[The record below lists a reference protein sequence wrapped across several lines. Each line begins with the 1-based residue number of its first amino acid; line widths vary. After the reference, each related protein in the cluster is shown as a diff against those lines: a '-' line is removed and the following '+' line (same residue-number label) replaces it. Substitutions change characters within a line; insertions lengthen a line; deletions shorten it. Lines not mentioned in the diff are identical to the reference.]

1 MTGLDQPGQ
10 RRSVV
15 AMARGEI
22 IIGYDRQS
30 AELGPDR
37 SLLSVL
43 REDLHLTGAKPACGE
58 GECGACTVLAD
69 GVPVRACQI
78 PALAA
83 AGKAITTIEGLA
95 ESGVLDPVQRAFLEE
110 GAVQCGYCI
119 PGMVLATVALLSSNP
134 EPDASEIRAALAG
147 NVCRCGGYT
156 RIERAVVRAAT
167 LLRDHEWSPPATTAA
182 QLPQSV
188 GFWEFRPATPWD
200 LAPFDC
206 REYFDLLGDGLVVV
220 FEPDP
225 RPAPADPRRPASS
238 FAPRSGGAWLHV
250 GVDGTVTAFTGKVDL
265 GQDNRTALSLL
276 VAEELGI
283 EPGAVRLAM
292 GDTDLCPFDIGTFG
306 SRSLP
311 GAGEDLRMCAAG
323 AQALI
328 AAHGPPRQGWRR
340 VELVPAGTQP
350 SAPAR
355 WRSAGRATARV
366 TALALVTGAHRFP
379 SDLVHPGMLHG
390 QVLRAPAYGAKLVSV
405 DFASAQAI
413 DGVTLVHEAGIVAAA
428 AADAATAARALAAVE
443 AEWTAPPQPSEA
455 DLALHLRAHPIDAVG
470 WEVAQCD
477 EQGDVDLALA
487 VADVR
492 LEATYTTAY
501 IAHASLEPRVA
512 LAEWVDGRLTV
523 WTGTQQ
529 PYTVRHELALALAI
543 PEPAVRVLVPDFGG
557 GFGSKHTE
565 EIAIAAAALARAA
578 DRPVRVA
585 LTREE
590 EFRFSYLRPAAVI
603 DVRSGARRDGTITAW
618 QFSNINSGAA
628 GLPSPYACESRRV
641 SFQPAD
647 SPLPQGPYRS
657 LAATANHFARESQ
670 IDELA
675 VALGLDPLELR
686 LRNLTDERL
695 AAVVR
700 AAAAHAGWDRHR
712 RDDGAGVGIACGMEK
727 GGRVATCAQVRL
739 SGRALRVERI
749 VTAYE
754 CGAIVNPDNVARQI
768 EGATVMG
775 LGGALFEAIHFDSGR
790 ILNASL
796 GAYRVPRFTDVPE
809 IETILLDRP
818 DLPSA
823 GAGET
828 PIVALAPAIANAIV
842 AAGGPRLRSLPL
854 IPNGDVPPLQG

>member
-1 MTGLDQPGQ
+1 
-10 RRSVV
+10 
-15 AMARGEI
+15 MATGEI
-22 IIGYDRQS
+22 IIDHERQP

-37 SLLSVL
+37 SLLLVL

-58 GECGACTVLAD
+58 GVCGACTVLLD
-69 GVPVRACQI
+69 GVPVRACTT
-78 PALAA
+78 PAAA
-83 AGKAITTIEGLA
+83 AGGREVTTIEGLA
-95 ESGVLDPVQRAFLEE
+95 ASGVLDPVQRAFLEE

-119 PGMVLATVALLSSNP
+119 PGMVLAAVALLASNP
-134 EPDASEIRAALAG
+134 DPDPVEIRAAMAG

-156 RIERAVVRAAT
+156 RIERAVLRAAA
-167 LLRDHEWSPPATTAA
+167 LIRDHERSPLAPGAG
-182 QLPQSV
+182 QLPRSV
-188 GFWEFRPATPWD
+188 GFWEFRPAAPWD
-200 LAPFDC
+200 LIPFDR

-220 FEPDP
+220 FEPEP
-225 RPAPADPRRPASS
+225 FPAPADPGLLAAGS
-238 FAPRSGGAWLHV
+238 FALRSGGAWLHV
-250 GVDGTVTAFTGKVDL
+250 GVDGIVTAFTGKVEL

-276 VAEELGI
+276 VAEELGV

-323 AQALI
+323 ARALI
-328 AAHGPPRQGWRR
+328 ATHGPPRPGSRR

-350 SAPAR
+350 SAPAH
-355 WRSAGRATARV
+355 WRSAGRSTARV
-366 TALALVTGAHRFP
+366 TGTALVSGAHRFP
-379 SDLVHPGMLHG
+379 SDLARPGMLHG
-390 QVLRAPAYGAKLVSV
+390 RVLRAPAYGAELVGV
-405 DFASAQAI
+405 DLGPAQAI
-413 DGVTLVHEAGIVAAA
+413 DGVTVVHEAGIVAVA
-428 AADAATAARALAAVE
+428 AADAPTAARALAAVK
-443 AEWTAPPQPSEA
+443 AEWTVPPQPSEA
-455 DLALHLRAHPIDAVG
+455 DLAAHLRAHPIDGVG
-470 WEVAQCD
+470 WEAAQSD
-477 EQGDVDLALA
+477 EQGDVDRALA
-487 VADVR
+487 AADVR
-492 LEATYTTAY
+492 LAETYTTAY

-512 LAEWVDGRLTV
+512 LAEWDDGRLTV

-529 PYTVRHELALALAI
+529 PHTVRHELALALAI
-543 PEPAVRVLVPDFGG
+543 PEPSVRVLVPDFGG

-565 EIAIAAAALARAA
+565 EIAITAAALARAA

-618 QFSNINSGAA
+618 EFANLNSGAA
-628 GLPSPYACESRRV
+628 GLHSPYAAENYRV
-641 SFQPAD
+641 SFQPTD
-647 SPLPQGPYRS
+647 SPLPQGPYRA
-657 LAATANHFARESQ
+657 LAATANHFARESH

-675 VALGLDPLELR
+675 VVLSLDPLELR

-695 AAVVR
+695 AAVLR
-700 AAAAHAGWDRHR
+700 AAAGHAGWYRLR
-712 RDDGAGVGIACGMEK
+712 RDTVDEAGIGIACGMEK

-739 SGRALRVERI
+739 SGRKLQVERI

-754 CGAIVNPDNVARQI
+754 CGAIVNPDNVSRQI

-775 LGGALFEAIHFDSGR
+775 LGGALFEAIHFDAGH

-796 GAYRVPRFTDVPE
+796 HAYRVPRFTDIPE

-854 IPNGDVPPLQG
+854 APDDDVAPLPS

>member
-1 MTGLDQPGQ
+1 
-10 RRSVV
+10 
-15 AMARGEI
+15 MATSEI
-22 IIGYDRQS
+22 IIDHER
-30 AELGPDR
+30 AAAVLGPDR

-43 REDLHLTGAKPACGE
+43 REDLQLTGAKPACGE
-58 GECGACTVLAD
+58 GACGACTVLLD
-69 GVPVRACQI
+69 GVPVRGCKT
-78 PALAA
+78 PAVAA
-83 AGKAITTIEGLA
+83 AGAEVTTIEGLA

-119 PGMVLATVALLSSNP
+119 PGMVLAAVALLRSNAD
-134 EPDASEIRAALAG
+134 PDPFEIRAALAG

-156 RIERAVVRAAT
+156 RIERAVTRAAASI
-167 LLRDHEWSPPATTAA
+167 RDHEPSPLVPAAG
-182 QLPQSV
+182 QLPRPAW
-188 GFWEFRPATPWD
+188 FWEFGPAAPWD
-200 LAPFDC
+200 LTPFDR

-220 FEPDP
+220 LEAESS
-225 RPAPADPRRPASS
+225 PAPADPGRPAAGS

-250 GVDGTVTAFTGKVDL
+250 SVDGIVTAFTGKVDL

-276 VAEELGI
+276 VAEELGVD
-283 EPGAVRLAM
+283 PGAVRLAM

-323 AQALI
+323 ARALI
-328 AAHGPPRQGWRR
+328 AMHGPPRPGSRR
-340 VELVPAGTQP
+340 VELVPAATQP
-350 SAPAR
+350 SVPAR
-355 WRSAGRATARV
+355 WRSAGRPTARV
-366 TALALVTGAHRFP
+366 TATALVTGAHRFP
-379 SDLVHPGMLHG
+379 SDLARPGMLHG
-390 QVLRAPAYGAKLVSV
+390 RVLRGPTYGAELLAV
-405 DFASAQAI
+405 DLGPARAI
-413 DGVTLVHEAGIVAAA
+413 DGVTVVHEAGIVAVAA
-428 AADAATAARALAAVE
+428 SNALMAARALAAVE
-443 AEWTAPPQPSEA
+443 AEWTAAPQPSEP
-455 DLALHLRAHPIDAVG
+455 DLAQYLRTHPIDGVG
-470 WEVAQCD
+470 WEAAQHD
-477 EQGDVDLALA
+477 EHGDVDKALA
-487 VADVR
+487 AADVR
-492 LEATYTTAY
+492 LAETYTTAY

-512 LAEWVDGRLTV
+512 LAEWDDGRLTV

-529 PYTVRHELALALAI
+529 PFTVRRELASALAS
-543 PEPAVRVLVPDFGG
+543 PESDVRVLVPDFGG

-578 DRPVRVA
+578 DRPVRVV

-590 EFRFSYLRPAAVI
+590 EFRFSYVRPAAVI

-618 QFSNINSGAA
+618 EFANINSGAA
-628 GLPSPYACESRRV
+628 SLPSPYATESRRV

-647 SPLPQGPYRS
+647 SPLPQGPYRA
-657 LAATANHFARESQ
+657 LAATANHFARESH

-675 VALGLDPLELR
+675 LALELDPLELR

-695 AAVVR
+695 SAVLR
-700 AAAAHAGWDRHR
+700 AAAARADWDRLR
-712 RDDGAGVGIACGMEK
+712 RDTHDGAGSGIACGTEK

-739 SGRALRVERI
+739 SGRMLQVERI

-754 CGAIVNPDNVARQI
+754 CGAIVNPDNVSRQI

-775 LGGALFEAIHFDSGR
+775 LGGALFEAIHFDAGR

-796 GAYRVPRFTDVPE
+796 HAYRVPRFTDVPN

-828 PIVALAPAIANAIV
+828 PIVALAPAIAAAIV

-854 IPNGDVPPLQG
+854 APDGDVAPPPS

>member
-1 MTGLDQPGQ
+1 
-10 RRSVV
+10 V
-15 AMARGEI
+15 AIGEI
-22 IIGYDRQS
+22 IIDHERLSGN
-30 AELGPDR
+30 LGRDR

-43 REDLHLTGAKPACGE
+43 REDLRLTGAKPACGE
-58 GECGACTVLAD
+58 GACGACTVLLD
-69 GVPVRACQI
+69 GVPVRACVT
-78 PALAA
+78 PADVA
-83 AGKAITTIEGLA
+83 AGREVTTIEGLGK
-95 ESGVLDPVQRAFLEE
+95 SRVLNPVQRALLEE

-119 PGMVLATVALLSSNP
+119 PGMVLAAVALLASNSD
-134 EPDASEIRAALAG
+134 PDPFEIRAALAG

-156 RIERAVVRAAT
+156 RIERAVARAAASI
-167 LLRDHEWSPPATTAA
+167 RDPDSFRAPAAG
-182 QLPQSV
+182 QLPRPAW
-188 GFWEFRPATPWD
+188 FWEFRPAAPWD
-200 LAPFDC
+200 LTPFDR
-206 REYFDLLGDGLVVV
+206 REYFDLLDDGLVVV
-220 FEPDP
+220 FEPEP
-225 RPAPADPRRPASS
+225 RPAPADPGRPRAGS
-238 FAPRSGGAWLHV
+238 FAPRSGGTWLHV
-250 GVDGTVTAFTGKVDL
+250 GVDGMVTAFTGKVDL

-276 VAEELGI
+276 VAEELGV

-311 GAGEDLRMCAAG
+311 GAGEHLRMCAAG
-323 AQALI
+323 ARALI
-328 AAHGPPRQGWRR
+328 ATDGPPRAGSRR
-340 VELVPAGTQP
+340 IELVPAGTQP

-355 WRSAGRATARV
+355 WRSAGRPTARV
-366 TALALVTGAHRFP
+366 TATELVTGAHRFP
-379 SDLVHPGMLHG
+379 SDLARPGMLHG
-390 QVLRAPAYGAKLVSV
+390 RVLRAPAYGAELVGV
-405 DFASAQAI
+405 DLGPAQAI
-413 DGVTLVHEAGIVAAA
+413 DGVTVVHEAGIVAVAA
-428 AADAATAARALAAVE
+428 PDAPTAARALAAVE
-443 AEWTAPPQPSEA
+443 AEWTAPPQPSEP
-455 DLALHLRAHPIDAVG
+455 DLAAHLRAHTIDGVG
-470 WEVAQCD
+470 WEAAQCD
-477 EQGDVDLALA
+477 EQGNVAQGLAE
-487 VADVR
+487 ADVR

-512 LAEWVDGRLTV
+512 LAEWDDGRLTV

-529 PYTVRHELALALAI
+529 PYTVRAELAVALAI
-543 PEPAVRVLVPDFGG
+543 PEPTVRVLVPDFGG

-618 QFSNINSGAA
+618 EFSNLNSGAA
-628 GLPSPYACESRRV
+628 GLPSPYVAENRRV

-647 SPLPQGPYRS
+647 APLPQGPYRA
-657 LAATANHFARESQ
+657 LAATANHFARESH

-675 VALGLDPLELR
+675 LALGLDPLELR

-695 AAVVR
+695 AAVLR
-700 AAAAHAGWDRHR
+700 ATAEHADWDQLCRDT
-712 RDDGAGVGIACGMEK
+712 DDGAGIGIACGTEK
-727 GGRVATCAQVRL
+727 GGHVATCAQVCV

-768 EGATVMG
+768 EGATVTG
-775 LGGALFEAIHFDSGR
+775 LGGALFEAIHFDGGR

-796 GAYRVPRFTDVPE
+796 RSYRVPRFTDVPE
-809 IETILLDRP
+809 TETVVLDRP

-854 IPNGDVPPLQG
+854 APDGDVSPLHS